1 VHNTRSSRV
10 SNLRHKFGSAR
21 TTGVGLISINPTPT
35 FLTLEGAFLS
45 TYKVSPMTVYRS
57 LKVFSYVVLGL
68 MLAGI
73 AYAST
78 ISVIYWTGISV

>member
-1 VHNTRSSRV
+1 
-10 SNLRHKFGSAR
+10 
-21 TTGVGLISINPTPT
+21 
-35 FLTLEGAFLS
+35 
-45 TYKVSPMTVYRS
+45 MTVYRS

>member
-1 VHNTRSSRV
+1 V
-10 SNLRHKFGSAR
+10 SDFGYVRFR
-21 TTGVGLISINPTPT
+21 TDDEKRPRQHAPTVGLSHSRGNAGSTV
-35 FLTLEGAFLS
+35 EVLS
-45 TYKVSPMTVYRS
+45 MTAYRS
-57 LKVFSYVVLGL
+57 LKVFSHVVLGL